1 MQPCFRQNRGMIPR
15 PFRFFALLLFSLSSG
30 AAPLPVQV
38 QNASFEQNAATL
50 IPNPGSFTANNI
62 PQWVASG
69 SGLFRPDV
77 PVNFAPDGVAVVFL
91 DNGGNLSQLLIFPG
105 GAAVTAVPGAR
116 LTVNLLARPRSVTGN
131 CSMVF
136 DARVGGVSVAQTTG
150 ILPLAA
156 NATGYSA
163 VSSSIPLKNA
173 AGLGGANGQPLAL
186 FISSSGDQANIDQIS
201 CTIAY
206 PPVINALSA
215 DPQPATAGEP
225 VTISWNVTGATAL
238 TFNGS
243 DATGQTSAVI
253 SAPATAQS
261 YTLTATN
268 GDGVTAG
275 SIPVD
280 VVPASLQLNTGIHIA
295 EILSNNVNGLTDED
309 GAHSD
314 WIEIVNDTGVAASLA
329 GWTLTDDRAVP
340 AKWTF
345 PATIIAPGGHLLV
358 WASGKNRAVAGQ
370 PLHTNFRLDA
380 DGEYLALRDA
390 EGVPHSI
397 FSPLPPQPPD
407 VSYGFGQGPVAG
419 QYTTLT
425 GPATNV
431 KWHVPA
437 APVSDAW
444 RGAAEPFADGSWNDG
459 QWPMG
464 FDLNSYAAYSV
475 VAGTAGI
482 QNFSGALGLDF
493 DVVRDI
499 EVTQLGCFDHQSN
512 GIAAGV
518 TITVQLWRR
527 SGVPAALDIDPLAAG
542 MQTGL
547 TFTQASGGTAAGG
560 QRFKSLTAPVALA
573 QGQYTIVAYGYGAAE
588 LNGNVNGTTLFPVT
602 TNSAAGAIAFVGSGR
617 WGNTQG
623 AFPPNPD
630 GGPAARYGAGTFVFK
645 EAGGAPF
652 VTDTSAAMFSV
663 NAGVLTRSA
672 FELSELPDCPVL
684 HVTSDDGFLAWI
696 NGMEVARR
704 HAPAALTHDAAATGA
719 GTGTTSVALG
729 GFAGLLHTGTN
740 VLAIQGLNVSA
751 SDPDFRLSAE
761 LSAQE
766 TAEGLRVFFH
776 TPTPGMANGSGTL
789 ATHLLISEIHC
800 DPSDGKVQFTEFVEL
815 YNPLPVPVDAGG
827 WSITGAVDFTIPPG
841 TVVQPCGH
849 LVIAENPAHAATYL
863 NFTGALGPWSGSL
876 RNEGDEIVL
885 RDAALKVVD
894 RVNYE
899 QGFPW
904 PTVGDFP
911 GRSMQRIHPGMASNL
926 GASWRSG
933 PPTPGA
939 DNSTLTGT
947 PPPAIR
953 QVAHAP
959 AAPVSGDPVTVTAKV
974 DDPDSIAGVWLEY
987 QIVEPGSYIRLTD
1000 PQWSTSWTA
1009 LPMND
1014 AGTGGDAAAGDD
1026 IYSVVIP
1033 GSVQSHRR
1041 LIRYRLRAWDGSLNH
1056 VRVPYADDDSANFAC
1071 FCYDGVPSWTGAV
1084 QPGVTAAATF
1094 PEATMRKVRAWHL
1107 LANATD
1113 VQNCQYN
1120 AAFNDGTYRFEGA
1133 IVIGDK
1139 VYDHVRYRVKGQNST
1154 FNTGKN
1160 KWKFRFNRGRLLEMP
1175 DDYGLRTTT
1184 VRTLNISS
1192 VPSSWAPW
1200 NRGMHGLDEAM
1211 AYRLSELAGV
1221 PAPRTSYLQWR
1232 VIDGAQ
1238 EANPASQFDG
1248 DLWGLYLAFE
1258 NTDNYW
1264 KDEHDLPDGT
1274 GFRLIGN
1281 ETGNHVLGQGR
1292 GMPSNLS
1299 DLNAF
1304 TSASTGYRLGGGTAT
1319 VAPPVSAIQ
1328 PASWFRENVDLPAY
1342 CSWRAVTEAINQ
1354 TDRREQENV
1363 VYFRRPPAALGG
1375 DGRWMIIPW
1384 DCDLL
1389 YENFDRWGPQSVQT
1403 AANLQQYEQI
1413 GRCLLHPEILTEFQ
1427 NRACELQDLLL
1438 NSDQAWKL
1446 VDEFISIITDEAPRI
1461 IPDGGPISDGFVEV
1475 ERRRWDYNPSNPTTP
1490 RGAGPAGNY
1499 YKSPYPIGNM
1509 TNGPFPQP
1517 YNRVLPGAEFEGMVK
1532 WIKDF
1537 IVGSNNGGARLARM
1551 AKGEIA
1557 PYTLTATPPILIPAT
1572 PVIVYS
1578 GHAGFALNQL
1588 QFTSSGFSSPNGQT
1602 FAAMQW
1608 RIGEIHD
1615 PSVPQFTAG
1624 TPWRYE
1630 IEGVWT
1636 PVESAA
1642 FNAVVNPPA
1651 TGLVAGR
1658 TYRARVKH
1666 KDSAGRW
1673 SHWSEPLEFQAGPAI
1688 PGDLAANLVVSEI
1701 MYNPPAPEGGDA
1713 EFIELMNI
1721 HPGAP
1726 LDLTGVQFTGGI
1738 SFSFLPGTMLN
1749 SGARLVLVR
1758 NPDVFAAKYPGVTI
1772 GGNYSGSL
1780 DNAGEQIVLSLGGG
1794 AVLRDF
1800 TYDNDLPWPAEP
1812 DNGGSSLVLLAPH
1825 TNPDHGNPL
1834 NWRASFSPNPGTGD
1848 ATPFTGTPGED
1859 TDHDGLDELLEYF
1872 FGSSPAV
1879 PSNSVMPV
1887 LLRQSDGSALLTF
1900 TKSLTADDLAWE
1912 LQSSGDASNWS
1923 AATAALISRSSSAA
1937 GETFVFAVPATAF
1950 NERRRYWRLRV
1961 WLR

>member
-1 MQPCFRQNRGMIPR
+1 MIPR
-15 PFRFFALLLFSLSSG
+15 RLSLVLLLFTLSAR
-30 AAPLPVQV
+30 AAPLPVQI

-62 PQWVASG
+62 PQWTAAG

-77 PVNFAPDGVAVVFL
+77 PVNFASDGVAVVYIN
-91 DNGGNLSQLLIFPG
+91 NGGNLSQLLTFPG

-116 LTVNLLARPRSVTGN
+116 LTVDLMARPRSVTGN

-150 ILPLAA
+150 NLPLAA

-163 VSSSIPLKNA
+163 VSSSITLKDA
-173 AGLGGANGQPLAL
+173 AGLGAANGQQVTL
-186 FISSSGDQANIDQIS
+186 FISSTGDQANIDQIS
-201 CTIAY
+201 AAIAY
-206 PPVINALSA
+206 PPVINALTA
-215 DPQPATAGEP
+215 APQPVRVGEP
-225 VTISWNVTGATAL
+225 VTINWNVTGATTL
-238 TFNGS
+238 TFNGN
-243 DATGQTSAVI
+243 DVTGQTSAVI
-253 SAPATAQS
+253 TAPATPQT

-268 GDGVTAG
+268 EDGVTPG
-275 SIPVD
+275 SILVD
-280 VVPASLQLNTGIHIA
+280 VVPAPLNLNTGVFIA
-295 EILSNNVNGLTDED
+295 EVISNNVNGLTDED
-309 GAHSD
+309 GEHSD
-314 WIEIVNDTGVAASLA
+314 WIEIVNDTGLAASLA
-329 GWTLTDDRAVP
+329 GWTLTDDRALP
-340 AKWTF
+340 SKWTF
-345 PATIIAPGGHLLV
+345 PAVTIPPGGHLLV
-358 WASGKNRAVAGQ
+358 WASGKNRAVSGQ

-390 EGVPHSI
+390 GGTAHSL
-397 FSPLPPQPPD
+397 FSPLPPQSPD

-419 QYTTLT
+419 RYTTLA
-425 GPATNV
+425 GPASHV

-437 APVSDAW
+437 APVSDDW
-444 RGAAEPFADGSWNDG
+444 RGGAEPFADGAWNEG

-464 FDLNSYAAYSV
+464 FDLNSYTAYSV
-475 VAGTAGI
+475 AAGTAGI

-527 SGVPAALDIDPLAAG
+527 SGTPAVLDIDPVTAG
-542 MQTGL
+542 IQTAL
-547 TFTQASGGTAAGG
+547 TFTQASGGTPAGG
-560 QRFKSLTAPVALA
+560 QRFKSLTAPVTLA
-573 QGQYTIVAYGYGAAE
+573 PGQYTIVAYGYGAAE

-602 TNSAAGAIAFVGSGR
+602 TNNAGGAIAFVGSGR

-623 AFPPNPD
+623 AFPPNAD

-652 VTDTSAAMFSV
+652 VTNTSAAMLNV

-672 FELSELPDCPVL
+672 FGLSELPDCPVL
-684 HVTSDDGFLAWI
+684 HVTSDDGFVAWI
-696 NGMEVARR
+696 NGTEVARR
-704 HAPAALTHDAAATGA
+704 NAPASLTHDAAATAA
-719 GTGTTSVALG
+719 GTGTVSVPLG
-729 GFAGLLHTGTN
+729 GFPGLFHTGTN
-740 VLAIQGLNVSA
+740 ILAVQGLNVSA
-751 SDPDFRLSAE
+751 FDPDFRLSAE
-761 LSAQE
+761 LSARE
-766 TAEGLRVFFH
+766 MENGLRVFFH
-776 TPTPGMANGSGTL
+776 TPTPGTANGSGTL
-789 ATHLLISEIHC
+789 ATHVLISEIHC
-800 DPSDGKVQFTEFVEL
+800 DPSDGKVQFTEFIEL
-815 YNPLPVPVDAGG
+815 YNPLNTPVNAGS
-827 WSITGAVDFTIPPG
+827 WSLTGGLSFSIPPG
-841 TVVQPCGH
+841 TVIPPCGY
-849 LVIAENPAHAATYL
+849 LVIAENPAHLATYL
-863 NFTGALGPWSGSL
+863 NFTGALGPWNGSL
-876 RNEGDEIVL
+876 RNEGDEVVL
-885 RDAALKVVD
+885 RDAAMNVVD

-911 GRSMQRIHPGMASNL
+911 GPSLQRIHPGLDSNF

-933 PPTPGA
+933 TPTPGA
-939 DNSTLTGT
+939 DNSTLTGA

-953 QVAHAP
+953 QVAHSP
-959 AAPVSGDPVTVTAKV
+959 AAPVTGNPVTVTAKV

-1000 PQWSTSWTA
+1000 PQWNTSWIT

-1014 AGTGGDAAAGDD
+1014 AGTGGDAAAGDE

-1033 GSVQSHRR
+1033 GSVQAHRR
-1041 LIRYRLRAWDGSLNH
+1041 LIRYRIRAWDGSLNP
-1056 VRVPYADDDSANFAC
+1056 VRVPYADDDSANFAY

-1094 PEATMRKVRAWHL
+1094 PEATMRKVRPWHL

-1139 VYDHVRYRVKGQNST
+1139 VYDHVHYRVKGQNST

-1160 KWKFRFNRGRLLEMP
+1160 KWKVQFNRGRLLEMP
-1175 DDYGLRTTT
+1175 DIYGIRTTT
-1184 VRTLNISS
+1184 VRTLNITS

-1274 GFRLIGN
+1274 SFRLIGN

-1292 GMPSNLS
+1292 GMPSNLA

-1304 TSASTGYRLGGGTAT
+1304 ASATTGYRLGGGTAT
-1319 VAPPVSAIQ
+1319 VAPLVSAIQ
-1328 PASWFRENVDLPAY
+1328 PVSWFRDNVDLPAY
-1342 CSWRAVTEAINQ
+1342 YSWRGVTEAINQ

-1403 AANLQQYEQI
+1403 AVNLQQYEQI
-1413 GRCLLHPEILTEFQ
+1413 SRCLLHPEILTEFQ
-1427 NRACELQDLLL
+1427 NRARELQDLLL

-1446 VDEFISIITDEAPRI
+1446 VDEFISIITDETPRI
-1461 IPDGGPISDGFVEV
+1461 IPDGGAINDGFVEV

-1490 RGAGPAGNY
+1490 RGAGPVGNY
-1499 YKSPYPIGNM
+1499 YKSPYPVPNM

-1517 YNRVLPGAEFEGMVK
+1517 YSRVLPGTEFEGMVK

-1537 IVGSNNGGARLARM
+1537 IVSSSSGGGRLAKM
-1551 AKGEIA
+1551 ANGEIA
-1557 PYTLTATPPILIPAT
+1557 PYTLTATPAIQIPAT
-1572 PVIVYS
+1572 PTIVYS

-1588 QFTSSGFSSPNGQT
+1588 QFTSSAFSSPNGQA

-1608 RIGEIHD
+1608 RIGEICD
-1615 PSVPQFTAG
+1615 PSVPGFTAG
-1624 TPWRYE
+1624 EPWRYE

-1636 PVESAA
+1636 PEASAPFIA
-1642 FNAVVNPPA
+1642 TVNPPA

-1658 TYRARVKH
+1658 TYRARVRH

-1673 SHWSEPLEFQAGPAI
+1673 SHWSAPLQFQAGPAI
-1688 PGDLAANLVVSEI
+1688 PGDLATNLVVSEI

-1721 HPGAP
+1721 HSAAP
-1726 LDLTGVQFTGGI
+1726 LDLTGVQFTSGI
-1738 SFSFLPGTMLN
+1738 SFSFAPGTMLDP
-1749 SGARLVLVR
+1749 GARVVLVR
-1758 NPDVFAAKYPGVTI
+1758 NAAVFAAKYPGVII
-1772 GGNYSGSL
+1772 GGTYSGSL
-1780 DNAGEQIVLSLGGG
+1780 DNAGEQIVLSLGVG
-1794 AVLRDF
+1794 AVLREF
-1800 TYDNDLPWPAEP
+1800 TYDNNLPWPEEA
-1812 DNGGSSLVLLAPH
+1812 DNGGASLVLIAPQS
-1825 TNPDHGNPL
+1825 NPDHSNPL
-1834 NWRASFSPNPGTGD
+1834 NWRASLSPNPGAGD
-1848 ATPFTGTPGED
+1848 ATTFTGTPGED
-1859 TDHDGLDELLEYF
+1859 ADHDGLDALLEYF
-1872 FGSSPAV
+1872 FGSNPAV
-1879 PSNSVMPV
+1879 PSPSVLPV
-1887 LLRQSDGSALLTF
+1887 LIRQPDGSAQFTF
-1900 TKSLTADDLAWE
+1900 TKSLTADDVAWE
-1912 LQSSGDASNWS
+1912 VQSGGDLEGWS
-1923 AATAALISRSSSAA
+1923 AATAALISRSTSAG
-1937 GETFVFAVPATAF
+1937 GETFVFSIPATAF
-1950 NERRRYWRLRV
+1950 NDPRRYWRMRV